1 MTNIHTL
8 QLLAWLT
15 FFFFLAL
22 MLDEECNPLS
32 ETDRCSWRELSLS
45 SSIACGPSTVL
56 FLIATTPVSIEIMWC
71 AWKYQ
76 CIHDDIFY
84 LDNIAF
90 LIAPAAA
97 ISLFLLAFP
106 FNIYKYEYYHS
117 CFAAVFFG
125 SVYVHMGYVSYRSM
139 YSGTMQ
145 DRERSVCALW
155 MVANLLIVVLGF
167 SHTGWQ
173 CKRCTAWFG
182 GAEIAYMAVIA
193 NYTYLLKAIVD
204 AKDSTSLLSP
214 STSVA
219 KYVKA
224 EQREVRI

>member
-1 MTNIHTL
+1 MIWNKSKIFQLHEVTVHYINDSSLFEMTNIHTL

-32 ETDRCSWRELSLS
+32 ETDRCSWRELSVS

-117 CFAAVFFG
+117 CFAA
-125 SVYVHMGYVSYRSM
+125 SRRA
-139 YSGTMQ
+139 T
-145 DRERSVCALW
+145 
-155 MVANLLIVVLGF
+155 
-167 SHTGWQ
+167 
-173 CKRCTAWFG
+173 
-182 GAEIAYMAVIA
+182 IA
-193 NYTYLLKAIVD
+193 
-204 AKDSTSLLSP
+204 
-214 STSVA
+214 
-219 KYVKA
+219 
-224 EQREVRI
+224 